1 VTPEWQQKELIRALE
16 RTNAKKEVKKGAA
29 ARITPIA
36 IDSTTGPDDTVRK
49 QGCNFVINTELVDVQ
64 PVGTGRVGTSV
75 PGAVGTGV
83 TIGKVD
89 EPPDMRRLL
98 HDATVNFQ
106 IMRVGDPRAESS
118 GIVTERDTVTEDT
131 LVSRLMNQIASRAA
145 SALPSPMSKQERAR
159 CIQRLLRIAQ
169 IRDIF
174 RDNPPSAAL
183 PPNRPS
189 NGETVPKND
198 LPKARIAA

>member
-1 VTPEWQQKELIRALE
+1 MNRSHSAVTPEWQQKELIRALE

-29 ARITPIA
+29 ARITAIA
-36 IDSTTGPDDTVRK
+36 IDSTTGPDPTVQK
-49 QGCNFVINTELVDVQ
+49 EGCNFVLNTELVDVQ

-98 HDATVNFQ
+98 RDATVNFR
-106 IMRVGDPRAESS
+106 IMRVGEPHSWSS
-118 GIVTERDTVTEDT
+118 GIVTQRDTVTEDA

-145 SALPSPMSKQERAR
+145 
-159 CIQRLLRIAQ
+159 
-169 IRDIF
+169 
-174 RDNPPSAAL
+174 
-183 PPNRPS
+183 
-189 NGETVPKND
+189 ND
-198 LPKARIAA
+198 LRNPHPSTPE